1 MSTIAAALIGVVI
14 GLASHDLAA
23 QALTDQPFRPLQ
35 GTCPR
40 CGARRG
46 WTRST
51 CPECDRQIRREYLLA
66 VVVSGAAVGVFS
78 TLGLAWS
85 LIPYGGFL
93 LLTAALVVTDI
104 DAMRIV
110 DRLNLKGS
118 AIVIG
123 LLGVAAAVD
132 GTLPAF
138 LRGLFG
144 GSIYFGGSFLLFAL
158 VRGRGFG
165 AGDVKLSAVL
175 GVFSAYLGWVALG
188 RAAFFT
194 AAIGGVVAIV
204 ALVFFK
210 ASRETE
216 LPYGPSMI
224 FGAWLAIIVAGIGSG
239 VIPA

>member
-1 MSTIAAALIGVVI
+1 
-14 GLASHDLAA
+14 
-23 QALTDQPFRPLQ
+23 
-35 GTCPR
+35 
-40 CGARRG
+40 
-46 WTRST
+46 
-51 CPECDRQIRREYLLA
+51 
-66 VVVSGAAVGVFS
+66 VVVSIATAGVFS

-85 LIPYGGFL
+85 LIPYTGFL
-93 LLTAALVVTDI
+93 LLTTALVVTDL

-110 DRLNLKGS
+110 DRLNLRGS
-118 AIVIG
+118 AIVIA
-123 LLGVAAAVD
+123 LLGASSALD
-132 GTLPAF
+132 GTLSAF
-138 LRGLFG
+138 LRSLLG

-175 GVFSAYLGWVALG
+175 GVFSAYVGWVALG

-194 AAIGGVVAIV
+194 AALGGIVAIV

-224 FGAWLAIIVAGIGSG
+224 LGAWVAIIVAGIGSG